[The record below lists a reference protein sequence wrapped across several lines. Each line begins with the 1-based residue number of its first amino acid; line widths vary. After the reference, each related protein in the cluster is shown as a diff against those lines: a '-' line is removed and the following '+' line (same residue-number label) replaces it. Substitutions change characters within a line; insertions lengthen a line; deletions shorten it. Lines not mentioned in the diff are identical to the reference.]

1 MKDRAGFEYEELL
14 AYQSEHLAQ
23 WQRIVIPELFAAVSA
38 YVLAANQPATTPEE
52 KHRVYRGADL
62 SQIIFTWPNLG
73 PAYAPIPTVYQGI

>member
-14 AYQSEHLAQ
+14 RYQSEHLDQ
-23 WQRIVIPELFAAVSA
+23 WQKILRPELFVVIAP
-38 YVLAANQPATTPEE
+38 YVLACNQPATSPEE

-73 PAYAPIPTVYQGI
+73 PAYAPSPTVYQGI